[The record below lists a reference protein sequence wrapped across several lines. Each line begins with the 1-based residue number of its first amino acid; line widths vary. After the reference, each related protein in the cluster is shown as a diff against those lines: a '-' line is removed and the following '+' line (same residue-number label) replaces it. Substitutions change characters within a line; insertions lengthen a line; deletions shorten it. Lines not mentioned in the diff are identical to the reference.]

1 MMTAQQFLSLAQ
13 TAYGQRDYAEAITQA
28 RAVLQLQPLDQ
39 TALAL
44 LANSAMQLQD
54 GGLAVE
60 ALSRLRALRPHDT
73 AIARSL
79 SRALNRRG
87 HQRVEVDDI
96 FPAIADWR
104 AALKLW
110 PDNVDAAFNL
120 ASRATGL
127 IDDTEAIAL
136 LRRVLQQHSA
146 DLPALRLLLTCLRDV
161 GDLDT
166 ARALLTLQP
175 DGLLCSSGWRA
186 LSLSI
191 ADRSLAERCV
201 THAPGAS
208 DWTASAQSALATLAT
223 LRRDADANDLVSML
237 SHTQTIGQHSPSL
250 RIALADCLSL
260 PAVHANSESVSAARL
275 RFEQG
280 LSRLTATFDAQRLR
294 QCAPRLAQL
303 NWSNFL
309 LAYQGEDDRMLQSR
323 YGDWLH
329 MAAGCLRPDLAEPP
343 ARRRPGPPRIGLL
356 SGHWYRSTAGS
367 YFSSWIDALNRAE
380 WDTQVFALG
389 PRFDAY
395 TDLLAAR
402 SRKFSRLDDDIDTA
416 ADQVRA
422 ADLDLLIYPELGM
435 DTRLLPLAA
444 LKLARQQW
452 LAWGHPV
459 SSGLPTMDAFLSCA
473 AMEPDGADA
482 HYRERLLRLPGLGT
496 RYDLPEV
503 PSLRSRAELGLPS
516 GPLVVVPQSL
526 FKIHPDNDL
535 MVHELLDRQ
544 PDAHLLLFCG
554 DSRLEPR
561 ILRERLETRLGAR
574 LASRMLWHPMV
585 SRERFLQI
593 LASADLMLDTLH
605 WSGGNTTLDALR
617 AGLPVV
623 TTPSRFMR
631 GRQSA
636 AMLQAMGC
644 AASIAAD
651 PAALPA
657 LAVAF
662 LQAGKDAPRP
672 RTDEIEAYAMAD
684 APLKALVALAQQAVA
699 GVV

>member
-1 MMTAQQFLSLAQ
+1 MAAQKLVSLAQ
-13 TAYGQRDYAEAITQA
+13 SAYGQGNYAEAITQA
-28 RAVLQLQPLDQ
+28 RAALKLQPLDQ

-54 GGLAVE
+54 GALAVQ
-60 ALSRLRALRPHDT
+60 ALSRLHALRPQDT

-87 HQRVEVDDI
+87 HQSADVDDI
-96 FPAIADWR
+96 VPAVADWR
-104 AALKLW
+104 AALELW

-120 ASRATGL
+120 ASRAAGL
-127 IDDTEAIAL
+127 VDDTEAIVL
-136 LRRVLQQHSA
+136 LRRVLQQHPD

-161 GDLDT
+161 GDLEA
-166 ARALLTLQP
+166 ARGLLRQQP
-175 DGLLCSSGWRA
+175 DSQLCSSGWRA

-191 ADRSLAERCV
+191 ADQSLAEQYMA
-201 THAPGAS
+201 HAHGAGE
-208 DWTASAQSALATLAT
+208 WTASAQSALATLAT
-223 LRRDADANDLVSML
+223 LQRDIDAKAVVTVLNQS
-237 SHTQTIGQHSPSL
+237 QIIGQHSPTL

-260 PAVHANSESVSAARL
+260 PAVHASTESISSARL

-294 QCAPRLAQL
+294 QCAPGLAQL

-309 LAYQGEDDRMLQSR
+309 LAYQGEDDRDLQSR

-329 MAAGCLRPDLAEPP
+329 MAAGSLRPDLAEPP

-367 YFSSWIDALNRAE
+367 YFASWIDALNRDD

-395 TDLLAAR
+395 TDQLAAR
-402 SRKFSRLDDDIDTA
+402 SQKFFRLDDDIDAA
-416 ADQVRA
+416 ADHVCA

-444 LKLARQQW
+444 LRLARQQW
-452 LAWGHPV
+452 MAWGHPV
-459 SSGLPTMDAFLSCA
+459 SSGLPRMDAFLSCA
-473 AMEPDGADA
+473 AMEPEGADV

-496 RYDLPEV
+496 RYDLPEA
-503 PSLRSRAELGLPS
+503 PSLRSRAELGLP
-516 GPLVVVPQSL
+516 GGALVVVPQSL
-526 FKIHPDNDL
+526 FKVHPDNDTI
-535 MVHELLDRQ
+535 VHKLLDARA
-544 PDAHLLLFCG
+544 DAHLLLFCG
-554 DSRLEPR
+554 ESRLEAR
-561 ILRERLETRLGAR
+561 IVRERLERRLGKR
-574 LASRMLWHPMV
+574 LAGNILWHPMV

-593 LASADLMLDTLH
+593 LASADLMLDSLH

-617 AGLPVV
+617 AGLPIV

-636 AMLQAMGC
+636 AMLQALGC
-644 AASIAAD
+644 ASSVATD
-651 PAALPA
+651 PAALAA
-657 LAVAF
+657 LAVERLGSEA
-662 LQAGKDAPRP
+662 APRP
-672 RTDEIEAYAMAD
+672 RADEVEAYAMDD
-684 APLKALVALAQQAVA
+684 APLRALVALAQQAVA